1 LNQSEKE
8 NQKRNCALRNDYL
21 RVSDFDY
28 PLPEE
33 LIATHPCQRRDESRL
48 LVLHKKTGRIE
59 HRLFRDI
66 TDYLREGDV
75 IVLNNTRVLKAR
87 LLGHRQTGGKA
98 ELLFLRSLDE
108 GRFLCLIGT
117 RGHAKRGETFVFGEG
132 ALKVRVLQKDEL
144 GQFVVEVVKG
154 DVYEAMRQFGLVP
167 LPPYITKKRG
177 TKKTTSVDEQRY
189 QTVYAAENGSAA
201 APTAG
206 LHFTHSLLQE
216 IRKLGVSVL
225 FVTLHIGYA
234 TFRPVK
240 CEHPSEHKMHEEV
253 YRVEEDV
260 WRRIGDARRAGGRV
274 FCVGTTTVRT
284 LETVAR
290 TDKLTGVTDL
300 FIYPPF
306 QFRLTDC
313 LVTNFHL
320 PRSTLLMLVCAFG
333 GREAVLR
340 AYREAVARGYR
351 FYSYGDAMLI
361 L

>member
-1 LNQSEKE
+1 M
-8 NQKRNCALRNDYL
+8 RNDRL

-48 LVLHKKTGRIE
+48 LVLHRKTGRVE

-66 TDYLREGDV
+66 TDYLRKGDV
-75 IVLNNTRVLKAR
+75 VVLNNTRVLKAR
-87 LLGHRQTGGKA
+87 LLGHRETGGKA

-108 GRFLCLIGT
+108 RRFLCLIGT
-117 RGHAKRGETFVFGEG
+117 RGHAKCGEVFVFGDG
-132 ALKVRVLQKDEL
+132 AFKVRVLQKDEF
-144 GQFVVEVVKG
+144 GQFVVEVVEG
-154 DVYEAMRQFGLVP
+154 DVYEAMRRYGLVP

-177 TKKTTSVDEQRY
+177 TKQTTSLDEQRY
-189 QTVYAAENGSAA
+189 QTVFAAENGSAA

-206 LHFTHSLLQE
+206 LHFTHSLLE
-216 IRKLGVSVL
+216 RIKEAGVSVL

-240 CEHPSEHKMHEEV
+240 CEYLNEHKMHEEV

-260 WRRIGDARRAGGRV
+260 WRRIEDARRAGGRI

-290 TDKLTGVTDL
+290 TGKLAGTTDL

-306 QFRLTDC
+306 EFRVTDC

-333 GREAVLR
+333 GREAVLQ
-340 AYREAVARGYR
+340 AYREAVAQRYR